1 MWSQDQSQDSLHG
14 PVRHTVLLW
23 HLVVK
28 WQNYIFIL
36 SFELKLKCFICSHIL
51 IVLLCSSYR
60 LKIKQDPVLHLP
72 PDQTPQVMRVL
83 APRRLVPLS
92 VVASSSCEERSRRPA
107 LQTSVTLNSYILP
120 EFITFFSI
128 ILLILMFL
136 SRLCKLWRP
145 NPECQ
150 CACVRYSRAERAC
163 WPAVWLLWIIQLD
176 VNKHSILTDCRL
188 TLMISYCSDRL
199 TLLWIP
205 TFTPEFVSSLISL
218 ICNVLY

>member
-1 MWSQDQSQDSLHG
+1 MWAGWVNDCQSVLASFSCLHVVTGPITGLSSWASAAHSAALTPSGQMAELHFNSSL
-14 PVRHTVLLW
+14 
-23 HLVVK
+23 
-28 WQNYIFIL
+28 Q
-36 SFELKLKCFICSHIL
+36 LKLNCFICSHIL

-60 LKIKQDPVLHLP
+60 LKLKQDPVLHLP
-72 PDQTPQVMRVL
+72 PGQTPQAMRVL

-92 VVASSSCEERSRRPA
+92 VVASSSCEEWSRPPA
-107 LQTSVTLNSYILP
+107 LQTSVTLISYILP
-120 EFITFFSI
+120 EIITFFCI

-176 VNKHSILTDCRL
+176 VNKYSIDTAGWSFNWL
-188 TLMISYCSDRL
+188 
-199 TLLWIP
+199 
-205 TFTPEFVSSLISL
+205 
-218 ICNVLY
+218 